1 MKHAIK
7 KTKKKI
13 VPLLALLLTARHLTG
28 PVLAA
33 EIPEEPSAEMPA
45 EGAAEQVVI
54 IPESDYIYVNGSNK
68 IFSVAGD
75 LTALM
80 RLTVTSPGRVHILT
94 SGVEVSLVLY
104 DEAAG
109 EVRGVYTSEN
119 GVMDAS
125 FDAAVGTYLLGFSG
139 WGEVAVLAADEAR
152 TEEIFAESG
161 VQSKPAADAP
171 AETAPSGEA
180 GTDAS
185 GEAMSEAAEDT
196 KTEAAA
202 PAEPDP
208 IAIRLTPN
216 ETTSLLPFLTAA
228 GLPVKSI
235 IWVEGDIDGRL
246 VSAASGGDWLLT
258 PLTYFDNIELSV
270 RTSDADITDPSGN
283 ITVYTVLIS
292 NPDPEAETSAEAE
305 AEPAEE
311 TLEEQPAEETSDE
324 KSGTES
330 SVEEPAADETTEE
343 QPEADAPDEDPAAEP
358 TEAPAEPA
366 EATEPITYQAE
377 NGKTFPVLPI
387 LADAGA
393 PVNVI
398 TGYKG
403 EFEGKLGYIFQNGD
417 LLLTPYNYF
426 EDFELTVTATDFL
439 APSPEEVSATYT
451 VLISNPD
458 PAAPPA
464 EEEIS
469 GASPEDGTAGP
480 ASGAAENAPADAS
493 AGSSAAPPMNITI
506 SMERAEGNAVHLFTE
521 DTELRSGDNYS
532 FQWQVSPDNE
542 QWVDVEG
549 ATEPDYNFTLDSS
562 NSHFY
567 WRLLITDKE
576 NADDTVTE

>member
-7 KTKKKI
+7 KQKNKI
-13 VPLLALLLTARHLTG
+13 ASLLALMLTVRHLSG

-33 EIPEEPSAEMPA
+33 EQPEEDLAEVPA
-45 EGAAEQVVI
+45 EGTMEQVVI

-75 LTALM
+75 LSALM
-80 RLTVTSPGRVHILT
+80 RLTVTTPGRVHILT

-104 DEAAG
+104 DETAG

-119 GVMDAS
+119 GVIDAS
-125 FDAAVGTYLLGFSG
+125 FDATVGNYLLGFSG
-139 WGEVAVLAADEAR
+139 WGEVAVLAADEAK
-152 TEEIFAESG
+152 TAELFAESG
-161 VQSKPAADAP
+161 VQSKQTSDPSDDTSAAGEQSSSDGQGEKSAEASAP
-171 AETAPSGEA
+171 V
-180 GTDAS
+180 
-185 GEAMSEAAEDT
+185 
-196 KTEAAA
+196 
-202 PAEPDP
+202 
-208 IAIRLTPN
+208 AIRLTPN
-216 ETTSLLPFLTAA
+216 ETASLLSFLTAA
-228 GLPVKSI
+228 GLPVKSV

-246 VSAASGGDWLLT
+246 VSAGANGDWLLT
-258 PLTYFDNIELSV
+258 PLTYFDSIELKV
-270 RTSDADITDPSGN
+270 RTSDTDLSDPSGK

-292 NPDPEAETSAEAE
+292 NPDPAAEDQTAPEGETEQTEATTEQTEAAADETADKQTEADV
-305 AEPAEE
+305 
-311 TLEEQPAEETSDE
+311 EETSDE

-330 SVEEPAADETTEE
+330 SVEEPATAETTE
-343 QPEADAPDEDPAAEP
+343 DAEDVTA
-358 TEAPAEPA
+358 
-366 EATEPITYQAE
+366 PITYRAE
-377 NGKTFPVLPI
+377 HGKTFQVLPI

-403 EFEGKLGYIFQNGD
+403 DFEGKLGYIFQNGD

-426 EDFELTVTATDFL
+426 DGFELSVTATDFL

-458 PAAPPA
+458 PDAPPA
-464 EEEIS
+464 EEE
-469 GASPEDGTAGP
+469 AS
-480 ASGAAENAPADAS
+480 DAS
-493 AGSSAAPPMNITI
+493 VEESSSMSITI
-506 SMERAEGNAVHLFTE
+506 SVERAEENAIHLFTE

-576 NADDTVTE
+576 NAKDAVTG